1 MVFQTP
7 IHYVGVYV
15 FLFTGYIEKELRKKQ
30 IKVPDIGEN
39 PKAPAPKE
47 MVDLEV
53 CYITLSFI
61 LPQLIWQ
68 YTEPVN
74 MSTFG
79 EGTYASPHLYVLY
92 IDLLD
97 HLGYFLKWTFLQP
110 LFYKSTCKWFEQ
122 KRGENSTK
130 VVTHGDLCL
139 CGTLEWSYS
148 CFHQAIH
155 YQLLSLPY
163 SSFSVSHNTGNIKK

>member
-1 MVFQTP
+1 
-7 IHYVGVYV
+7 
-15 FLFTGYIEKELRKKQ
+15 
-30 IKVPDIGEN
+30 
-39 PKAPAPKE
+39 

-163 SSFSVSHNTGNIKK
+163 SSFSVSHITGNIKKLSSQIILMFNNQATAAHLSNFCLELFRRQQSNHNNNNKKQHL